1 MYNHAPGMLCAVALL
16 VCLEVFTPLRAVAA
30 DDPPKPPEPYDVNP
44 VCEQEK
50 KLAASRARPDG
61 SETLDNGSGSFLKSF
76 VKDSCV
82 AAILNPALPRP
93 NPLSP
98 QSYICVGKRAVVS
111 IDSKGHIT
119 DKNVPD
125 PKVKAGKCDTT
136 ACAKEGMGLD
146 CFGAT
151 QPTSITDQVRGF
163 LRYMGSYMGQ
173 PSYTPPQYPA
183 SIGGRG

>member
-1 MYNHAPGMLCAVALL
+1 
-16 VCLEVFTPLRAVAA
+16 VAA
-30 DDPPKPPEPYDVNP
+30 FVTCIEIFSPSFALAAGDPPQPPHPYDVNAA
-44 VCEQEK
+44 CEKEK
-50 KLAASRARPDG
+50 NLAASRARPDG
-61 SETLDNGSGSFLKSF
+61 SNIIDNSGGSFLDTF

-98 QSYICVGKRAVVS
+98 QSYICVGKRAVIN
-111 IDSKGHIT
+111 IDAKGKIT

-125 PKVKAGKCDTT
+125 PSVKAGKCDTT

-151 QPTSITDQVRGF
+151 KPTSITDQMRGF
-163 LRYMGSYMGQ
+163 LRYIGSYMNQ
-173 PSYTPPQYPA
+173 PTPTPTSMPA
-183 SIGGRG
+183 TLGGRS